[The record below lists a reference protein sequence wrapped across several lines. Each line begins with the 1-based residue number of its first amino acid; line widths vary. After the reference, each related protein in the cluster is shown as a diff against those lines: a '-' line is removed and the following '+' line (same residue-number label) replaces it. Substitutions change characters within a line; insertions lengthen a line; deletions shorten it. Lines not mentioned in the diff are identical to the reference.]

1 MGREGVTLHASRFD
15 EEAQTKSGGQRP
27 PEAECEA
34 RARLPEVAAATHVA
48 AAKPTHVAAAKPAHV
63 TAAEAAAAKTAHMA
77 KVSAGEMAPAA
88 MERETIAKAV
98 VEMIPS
104 EEDRTPEVKAVI
116 VIRIWV
122 SVTIVVAGV
131 RPVGIVAAV
140 RIAGGGAGDHA
151 GRNSRARIVP
161 ITITVAVSVSPDVM
175 AMAHVPL
182 GDIPMHAMPMH
193 AMRNPGMGSVPIMV
207 SDGGRMG
214 RGKRRN
220 QRDRGCGERNG
231 RSTNRARG
239 HDDVLFKLC
248 DAARREK
255 HPLDFS

>member
-1 MGREGVTLHASRFD
+1 
-15 EEAQTKSGGQRP
+15 
-27 PEAECEA
+27 
-34 RARLPEVAAATHVA
+34 VAAAA
-48 AAKPTHVAAAKPAHV
+48 THVAAAKPAHV
-63 TAAEAAAAKTAHMA
+63 TAAEAAAAKTAHVAPAKAPHLA
-77 KVSAGEMAPAA
+77 KVPAGEMSPAT

-161 ITITVAVSVSPDVM
+161 ITITITVTVSVSVSPGVM

>member
-1 MGREGVTLHASRFD
+1 VQGGVTLHASRFD
-15 EEAQTKSGGQRP
+15 EGAKQNRAARGRP
-27 PEAECEA
+27 KLNVK
-34 RARLPEVAAATHVA
+34 RGLTLTEVPAAATHVA
-48 AAKPTHVAAAKPAHV
+48 AAKPAHVTAAKPAHTAAAEAAAAKPAHV
-63 TAAEAAAAKTAHMA
+63 TAAEAAAETAHVAAAEAAHMTE
-77 KVSAGEMAPAA
+77 VSAGEMSPAA
-88 MERETIAKAV
+88 MEREAIAKAV

-104 EEDRTPEVKAVI
+104 EEDRTPEAKAVI

-122 SVTIVVAGV
+122 SVTIVVAGI

-140 RIAGGGAGDHA
+140 RIAGAGAGDHA

-182 GDIPMHAMPMH
+182 GDIPMHAVPIH

-231 RSTNRARG
+231 
-239 HDDVLFKLC
+239 
-248 DAARREK
+248 
-255 HPLDFS
+255 